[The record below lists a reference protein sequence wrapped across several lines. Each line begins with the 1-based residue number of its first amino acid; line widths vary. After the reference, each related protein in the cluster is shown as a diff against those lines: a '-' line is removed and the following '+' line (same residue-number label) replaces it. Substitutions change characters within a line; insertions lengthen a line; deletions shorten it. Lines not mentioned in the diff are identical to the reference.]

1 MSGQGAALQAAAAQ
15 QSLRELVMLAAQ
27 NHYQGLNSQGLGQA
41 YPNSVLNPPNS
52 VLNPQPILV
61 QLSDETIQRVV
72 KAILDGMQERW
83 GRRQDDD

>member
-1 MSGQGAALQAAAAQ
+1 MRAQQLREQVMQAAH
-15 QSLRELVMLAAQ
+15 
-27 NHYQGLNSQGLGQA
+27 NHYLGLNPQGLGQA
-41 YPNSVLNPPNS
+41 YTNS

-61 QLSDETIQRVV
+61 QLSDDTIERVV